1 MTAESTVE
9 TEDRRVR
16 KTRKALIDAFSDIV
30 LVRRYED
37 IRISEILD
45 QADVGRS
52 TFYSHFLGKDD
63 LLARS
68 MDWMLSVLASM
79 AAPEPDM
86 AAARFLLQHI
96 WENRER
102 GRTILNGQPGAV
114 VMRALSVKLEAGLEE
129 ICSQSG
135 RMPPIALRFIANQIA
150 ASQFALLQTWIAGEA
165 SCSVETLA
173 AMMHK
178 TVFGMVCA
186 TIFDA
191 EIASSP
197 LTSPP
202 NRPNALG

>member
-1 MTAESTVE
+1 MTAEV
-9 TEDRRVR
+9 EDRRVR

-37 IRISEILD
+37 IRIGEILE

-63 LLARS
+63 LLTRS
-68 MDWMLSVLASM
+68 MDWMLNVLASM

-86 AAARFLLQHI
+86 SAVRFLLQHI

-114 VMRALSVKLEAGLEE
+114 VMRALSLKLESGLDET
-129 ICSQSG
+129 CARRG
-135 RMPPIALRFIANQIA
+135 HTPPIALRFVANQIA

-165 SCSVETLA
+165 SCSVEALA
-173 AMMHK
+173 TAMHK
-178 TVFGMVCA
+178 TVFAMVS
-186 TIFDA
+186 TTVLDA
-191 EIASSP
+191 DFPSSA